1 MGFPSLPRAWV
12 TRLCVTFC
20 IQATCPAWAHSQSY
34 KCSCAKTTGIIF
46 CFVYEHSFAL
56 SFSFIFCAMSEIKTV
71 SASMRRLGRQHSSG
85 NSRHWRVY
93 TQARSV
99 FTYFQPFLWNRDHAG
114 CFKTLH
120 TALLSYPHL
129 PWLLAIKNPLSTR
142 YLLCRIIIYQA
153 LHLLLMK
160 HNLTTSLTNT

>member
-1 MGFPSLPRAWV
+1 M

-20 IQATCPAWAHSQSY
+20 IQATCPAWAHPQSY
-34 KCSCAKTTGIIF
+34 KCSCVKTIGIIF

-56 SFSFIFCAMSEIKTV
+56 SFSFIFFAMSELKTV
-71 SASMRRLGRQHSSG
+71 SLHVKVGETTLFWKQ
-85 NSRHWRVY
+85 
-93 TQARSV
+93 QAL
-99 FTYFQPFLWNRDHAG
+99 TG
-114 CFKTLH
+114 LH
-120 TALLSYPHL
+120 TGSLCFHVFPAFPMELGSRRVFQDSAYRPALPPHL
-129 PWLLAIKNPLSTR
+129 PWLLAIKSPLSTR